1 MRNKY
6 MKLWWIPFVIIV
18 IGKAIIAYQ
27 DWQIKKLSDEMAEDM
42 KSHLNDSFKLE
53 RSEYGSLL

>member
-1 MRNKY
+1 